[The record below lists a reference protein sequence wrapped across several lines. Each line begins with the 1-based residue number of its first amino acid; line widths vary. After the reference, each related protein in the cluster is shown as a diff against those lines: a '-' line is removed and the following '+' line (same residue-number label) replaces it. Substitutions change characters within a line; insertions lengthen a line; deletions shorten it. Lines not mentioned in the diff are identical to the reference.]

1 MTTVVTD
8 WSYIAWAWS
17 AESPASTMSARE
29 DLGADDRDAD
39 GEDGQAD
46 RGRGEGREGDPGRD
60 PATRSARRSTRAA
73 R

>member
-17 AESPASTMSARE
+17 AESPASTIKAAK
-29 DLGADDRDAD
+29 DLGPDDRDAD
-39 GEDGQAD
+39 GNDGD
-46 RGRGEGREGDPGRD
+46 TDGSRGERGEGDPGGD
-60 PATRSARRSTRAA
+60 PAPHRMAA